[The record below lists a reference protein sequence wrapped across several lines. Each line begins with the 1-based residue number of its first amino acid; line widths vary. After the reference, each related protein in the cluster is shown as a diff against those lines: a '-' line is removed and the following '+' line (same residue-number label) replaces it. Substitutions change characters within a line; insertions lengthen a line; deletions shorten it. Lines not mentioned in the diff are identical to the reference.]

1 MFDALL
7 RMQLGPI
14 IERLA
19 PAVKIYGAN
28 AALLN
33 QRLISWEH
41 IDAAGFESDQ
51 LTLTIDL
58 ECLEGLPSLGG
69 KIGLMVGYRETEMV
83 DKGQFKVTRLT
94 PTLFPF
100 RLTLVATAAP
110 FSKDDETGFKQR
122 RTASHGPTTLGG
134 LFRELVLQ
142 HDFSP
147 RVAPEISL
155 IKIDHVDQSNETDMG
170 FLTRLAKK
178 YNVIAKPYDD
188 VYVLARPGQT
198 KSLSGKILP
207 NVTLSVTSNNR
218 PGDHAFI
225 SATLEE
231 SAREQAKG
239 CKTCFVDAATGV
251 LRWIETGLAP
261 FKTIRQKQPNEAEA
275 IAVGEGEVR
284 KMLRHKY
291 KVKITCPGDPRLA
304 AEGLVLLDDTWP
316 DFMRGRW
323 SIDKVTASGN
333 RENSYRCLI
342 DATCLDPKA

>member
-1 MFDALL
+1 MAL
-7 RMQLGPI
+7 GFT
-14 IERLA
+14 
-19 PAVKIYGAN
+19 PAVEIYGAN

-58 ECLEGLPSLGG
+58 EGLEGLPSLGG

-134 LFRELVLQ
+134 LFRELVLR
-142 HDFSP
+142 HGFSP
-147 RVAPEISL
+147 RVAPEVSL

-261 FKTIRQKQPNEAEA
+261 FKTIRQKQPNEAQA

-291 KVKITCPGDPRLA
+291 KVKITCPGNPRLA

>member
-1 MFDALL
+1 MAL
-7 RMQLGPI
+7 GFT
-14 IERLA
+14 
-19 PAVKIYGAN
+19 PAVEIYGAN

-58 ECLEGLPSLGG
+58 EGLEGLPSLGG

-134 LFRELVLQ
+134 LFRELVLR
-142 HDFSP
+142 HGFSP
-147 RVAPEISL
+147 RVAPEVSL

-188 VYVLARPGQT
+188 VYVLARAGQT

-261 FKTIRQKQPNEAEA
+261 FKTIRQKQPNEAQA

-291 KVKITCPGDPRLA
+291 KVKITCPGNPRLA

>member
-1 MFDALL
+1 MT
-7 RMQLGPI
+7 LGFT
-14 IERLA
+14 
-19 PAVKIYGAN
+19 PAVEIYGAH

-41 IDAAGFESDQ
+41 IDAAGIESDQ
-51 LTLTIDL
+51 LTLTVDL
-58 ECLEGLPSLGG
+58 EGLGGLPSLGG
-69 KIGLMVGYRETEMV
+69 RIGLKVGYLESGMV

-122 RTASHGPTTLGG
+122 RTASHGPTTLGA
-134 LFRELVLQ
+134 LFRELVLR
-142 HDFSP
+142 HGFSP
-147 RVAPEISL
+147 RVAPDVSL
-155 IKIDHVDQSNETDMG
+155 IRIEHIDQTNETDMG
-170 FLTRLAKK
+170 FLTRLAMK
-178 YNVIAKPYDD
+178 YNVVAKPYDQI
-188 VYVLARPGQT
+188 YVLARSGQT
-198 KSLSGKILP
+198 KSLSGQTLAD
-207 NVTLSVTSNNR
+207 VTLSVTRNNR

-251 LRWIETGLAP
+251 LRWVETGLAP
-261 FKTIRQKQPNEAEA
+261 FKTIRQKQPNEADA

-284 KMLRHKY
+284 KMLRQKF

-323 SIDKVTASGN
+323 SIDRVTASGN

-342 DATCLDPKA
+342 DASCLDPKAESKD

>member
-1 MFDALL
+1 MAL
-7 RMQLGPI
+7 GFT
-14 IERLA
+14 

-58 ECLEGLPSLGG
+58 EGLEGLPNLGG
-69 KIGLMVGYRETEMV
+69 KIGLEVGYLESGMV

-134 LFRELVLQ
+134 LFRELVLR
-142 HDFSP
+142 HGFSP
-147 RVAPEISL
+147 RVAPEVSL
-155 IKIDHVDQSNETDMG
+155 IKIAHVDQSNETDMG

-261 FKTIRQKQPNEAEA
+261 FKTIRQKQPNEADA

-342 DATCLDPKA
+342 DATCLDPKAEAQN

>member
-1 MFDALL
+1 MAL
-7 RMQLGPI
+7 GFT
-14 IERLA
+14 

-58 ECLEGLPSLGG
+58 EGLEGLPNLGG
-69 KIGLMVGYRETEMV
+69 KIGLEVGYLESGMV

-134 LFRELVLQ
+134 LFRELVLR
-142 HDFSP
+142 HGFSP
-147 RVAPEISL
+147 RVAPEVSL
-155 IKIDHVDQSNETDMG
+155 IKIAHVDQSNETDMG

-207 NVTLSVTSNNR
+207 NVTLSVSSNNR

-261 FKTIRQKQPNEAEA
+261 FKTIRQKQPNEADA

-342 DATCLDPKA
+342 DATCLDPKAEAQD

>member
-1 MFDALL
+1 MAL
-7 RMQLGPI
+7 GFT
-14 IERLA
+14 
-19 PAVKIYGAN
+19 PAVEIYGAN

-58 ECLEGLPSLGG
+58 EGLEGLPSLGG

-134 LFRELVLQ
+134 LFRELVLR
-142 HDFSP
+142 HGFSP
-147 RVAPEISL
+147 RVAPEVSL

-261 FKTIRQKQPNEAEA
+261 FKTIRQKQPNEAQA
-275 IAVGEGEVR
+275 NAVGEGEVR

-291 KVKITCPGDPRLA
+291 KVKITCPGNPRLA

>member
-1 MFDALL
+1 MT
-7 RMQLGPI
+7 LGFTPTV
-14 IERLA
+14 E
-19 PAVKIYGAN
+19 IYGAH
-28 AALLN
+28 ATLLN

-41 IDAAGFESDQ
+41 IDAAGIESDQ
-51 LTLTIDL
+51 LTLTMDL
-58 ECLEGLPSLGG
+58 EGLEGLPNLGG
-69 KIGLMVGYRETEMV
+69 RIGLKVGYLESGMV

-134 LFRELVLQ
+134 LFRELVSR
-142 HDFSP
+142 HGFSP
-147 RVAPEISL
+147 RVDPEVSL
-155 IKIDHVDQSNETDMG
+155 IRIEHIDQSNKTDMG
-170 FLTRLAKK
+170 FLTRLAAK
-178 YNVIAKPYDD
+178 YNVVAKPYDQI
-188 VYVLARPGQT
+188 YVLARPGQT
-198 KSLSGKILP
+198 KSLSGKVLA
-207 NVTLSVTSNNR
+207 NVILSVTSNNR
-218 PGDHAFI
+218 PGDHAFV

-231 SAREQAKG
+231 AARAQNQG
-239 CKTCFVDAATGV
+239 CITRWLDTATGKLQEV
-251 LRWIETGLAP
+251 KTGLSP
-261 FKTIRQKQPNEAEA
+261 FKILRQQQPSEADA

-284 KMLRHKY
+284 KMLRQKY

-342 DATCLDPKA
+342 DASCLDPKAEAKD

>member
-19 PAVKIYGAN
+19 PAVEIYGAN

-51 LTLTIDL
+51 LTLTIDP
-58 ECLEGLPSLGG
+58 EGLEGLPSLGG

-142 HDFSP
+142 HGFSP
-147 RVAPEISL
+147 RVAPEVSL

-198 KSLSGKILP
+198 KSLSGKILA

-261 FKTIRQKQPNEAEA
+261 FKTIRQKQPNEAEV

>member
-1 MFDALL
+1 MAL
-7 RMQLGPI
+7 GFT
-14 IERLA
+14 
-19 PAVKIYGAN
+19 PAVEIYGAN

-51 LTLTIDL
+51 LALTIDL
-58 ECLEGLPSLGG
+58 EGLEGLPSLGG

-134 LFRELVLQ
+134 LFRELVLR
-142 HDFSP
+142 HGFSP
-147 RVAPEISL
+147 RVAPEVSL

-261 FKTIRQKQPNEAEA
+261 FKTIRQKQPNEAQA

-291 KVKITCPGDPRLA
+291 KVKITCPGNPRLA

>member
-1 MFDALL
+1 MT
-7 RMQLGPI
+7 LGFT
-14 IERLA
+14 
-19 PAVKIYGAN
+19 PAVEIYGAH

-41 IDAAGFESDQ
+41 IDAAGIESDQ
-51 LTLTIDL
+51 LTLTVDL
-58 ECLEGLPSLGG
+58 EGLEGLPDLGG
-69 KIGLMVGYRETEMV
+69 RIGLKVGYLESGMV

-134 LFRELVLQ
+134 LFRELVAR
-142 HDFSP
+142 HGFSP
-147 RVAPEISL
+147 RVAPDVSL
-155 IKIDHVDQSNETDMG
+155 IRIEHIDQTNETDMG
-170 FLTRLAKK
+170 FLTRLAMK
-178 YNVIAKPYDD
+178 YNVVAKPYDQI
-188 VYVLARPGQT
+188 YVLARPGQT
-198 KSLSGKILP
+198 KSLSGKVLA
-207 NVTLSVTSNNR
+207 NVILSVTSNNR
-218 PGDHAFI
+218 PGDHAFV

-231 SAREQAKG
+231 AARAQNQG
-239 CKTCFVDAATGV
+239 CITRWLDAASGKLQEV
-251 LRWIETGLAP
+251 KTGLSP
-261 FKTIRQKQPNEAEA
+261 FKILRQQQPSEADA

-284 KMLRHKY
+284 KMLRKKF
-291 KVKITCPGDPRLA
+291 KVKITCPGNPQLA
-304 AEGLVLLDDTWP
+304 AEGLVVLDDTWP

-342 DATCLDPKA
+342 DASCLDPKAEAKD

>member
-1 MFDALL
+1 MT
-7 RMQLGPI
+7 LGFT
-14 IERLA
+14 
-19 PAVKIYGAN
+19 PAVEIYGAH

-41 IDAAGFESDQ
+41 IDAAGIESDQ
-51 LTLTIDL
+51 LTLTVDL
-58 ECLEGLPSLGG
+58 EGLDGLPSLGG
-69 KIGLMVGYRETEMV
+69 RIGLKVGYLESGMV

-122 RTASHGPTTLGG
+122 RTASHGPTTLGV
-134 LFRELVLQ
+134 LFRELVLR
-142 HDFSP
+142 HGFSP
-147 RVAPEISL
+147 RVAPDVSL
-155 IKIDHVDQSNETDMG
+155 IRIEHIDQTNETDMG
-170 FLTRLAKK
+170 FLTRLAMK
-178 YNVIAKPYDD
+178 YNVVAKPYDQI
-188 VYVLARPGQT
+188 YVLARPGQT
-198 KSLSGKILP
+198 KSLSGQTLAD
-207 NVTLSVTSNNR
+207 VTLSVTRNNR

-251 LRWIETGLAP
+251 LRWVETGLAP
-261 FKTIRQKQPNEAEA
+261 FKTIRQKQPNEADA

-284 KMLRHKY
+284 KMLRQKF

-323 SIDKVTASGN
+323 SIDRVTASGN

-342 DATCLDPKA
+342 DASCLDPKAESKD

>member
-1 MFDALL
+1 MT
-7 RMQLGPI
+7 LGFT
-14 IERLA
+14 
-19 PAVKIYGAN
+19 PAVEIYGSN

-41 IDAAGFESDQ
+41 IDAAGIESDQ
-51 LTLTIDL
+51 LTLTVD
-58 ECLEGLPSLGG
+58 LEGLDGLPNLGG
-69 KIGLMVGYRETEMV
+69 RIGLKVGYRETEMV

-134 LFRELVLQ
+134 LFRELVSR
-142 HDFSP
+142 HGFSP
-147 RVAPEISL
+147 RVAPDVSL
-155 IKIDHVDQSNETDMG
+155 IRIEHIDQTNETDMG
-170 FLTRLAKK
+170 FLTRLAAK
-178 YNVIAKPYDD
+178 YNVVAKPYDQI
-188 VYVLARPGQT
+188 YVLARPGQT
-198 KSLSGKILP
+198 KSLSGKVLA
-207 NVTLSVTSNNR
+207 NVILSVTSNNR
-218 PGDHAFI
+218 PGDHAFV

-231 SAREQAKG
+231 AARAQNQG
-239 CKTCFVDAATGV
+239 CITRWLDTATGILQEV
-251 LRWIETGLAP
+251 KTGLSP
-261 FKTIRQKQPNEAEA
+261 YKILRQHQPSEADA

-284 KMLRHKY
+284 KMLRQKY

-304 AEGLVLLDDTWP
+304 AEGLVLLDDSWP

-323 SIDKVTASGN
+323 SIDKVTASGS

-342 DATCLDPKA
+342 DASCLDPKAEAKD

>member
-1 MFDALL
+1 MT
-7 RMQLGPI
+7 LGFT
-14 IERLA
+14 
-19 PAVKIYGAN
+19 PAVEIYGSN

-41 IDAAGFESDQ
+41 IDAAGIESDQ
-51 LTLTIDL
+51 LTLTVD
-58 ECLEGLPSLGG
+58 LEGLDGLPNLGG
-69 KIGLMVGYRETEMV
+69 RIGLKVGYRETEMV

-134 LFRELVLQ
+134 LFRELVSR
-142 HDFSP
+142 HGFSP
-147 RVAPEISL
+147 RVAPDVSL
-155 IKIDHVDQSNETDMG
+155 IRIEHIDQTNETDMG
-170 FLTRLAKK
+170 FLTRLAAK
-178 YNVIAKPYDD
+178 YNVVAKPYDQI
-188 VYVLARPGQT
+188 YVLARPGQT
-198 KSLSGKILP
+198 KSLSGKVLA
-207 NVTLSVTSNNR
+207 NVILSVTSNNR
-218 PGDHAFI
+218 PGDHAFV

-231 SAREQAKG
+231 AARAQNQG
-239 CKTCFVDAATGV
+239 CITRWLDTATGILQEV
-251 LRWIETGLAP
+251 KTGLSP
-261 FKTIRQKQPNEAEA
+261 YRILRQHQPSEADA

-284 KMLRHKY
+284 KMLRQKY

-342 DATCLDPKA
+342 DASCLDPKAEAKD

>member
-1 MFDALL
+1 MT
-7 RMQLGPI
+7 LGFT
-14 IERLA
+14 
-19 PAVKIYGAN
+19 PAVEIYGSN

-41 IDAAGFESDQ
+41 IDAAGIESDQ
-51 LTLTIDL
+51 LTLTVD
-58 ECLEGLPSLGG
+58 LEGLDGLPNLGG
-69 KIGLMVGYRETEMV
+69 RIGLKVGYRETEMV

-134 LFRELVLQ
+134 LFRELVSR
-142 HDFSP
+142 HGFSP
-147 RVAPEISL
+147 RVAPDVSL
-155 IKIDHVDQSNETDMG
+155 IRIEHIDQTNETDMG
-170 FLTRLAKK
+170 FLTRLAAK
-178 YNVIAKPYDD
+178 YNVVAKPYDQI
-188 VYVLARPGQT
+188 YVLARPGQT
-198 KSLSGKILP
+198 KSLSGKVLA
-207 NVTLSVTSNNR
+207 NVILSVTSNNR
-218 PGDHAFI
+218 PGDHAFV

-231 SAREQAKG
+231 AARAQNQG
-239 CKTCFVDAATGV
+239 CITRWLDTATGILQEV
-251 LRWIETGLAP
+251 KTGLSP
-261 FKTIRQKQPNEAEA
+261 YRILRQHQPSEADA

-284 KMLRHKY
+284 KMLRQKY

-342 DATCLDPKA
+342 DASCLDPKAESKD

>member
-1 MFDALL
+1 MT
-7 RMQLGPI
+7 LGFT
-14 IERLA
+14 
-19 PAVKIYGAN
+19 PAVEIYGSN

-41 IDAAGFESDQ
+41 IDAAGIESDQ
-51 LTLTIDL
+51 LTLTVD
-58 ECLEGLPSLGG
+58 LEGLDGLPNLGG
-69 KIGLMVGYRETEMV
+69 RIGLKVGYRETEMV

-122 RTASHGPTTLGG
+122 RTASHGPTTLGA
-134 LFRELVLQ
+134 LFRELVSR
-142 HDFSP
+142 HGFSP
-147 RVAPEISL
+147 RVAPDVSL
-155 IKIDHVDQSNETDMG
+155 IRIEHIDQTNETDMG
-170 FLTRLAKK
+170 FLTRLAMK
-178 YNVIAKPYDD
+178 YNVVAKPYDQI
-188 VYVLARPGQT
+188 YVLARSGQT
-198 KSLSGKILP
+198 KSLSGQTLAD
-207 NVTLSVTSNNR
+207 VTLSVTRNNR

-251 LRWIETGLAP
+251 LRWIETGVAP
-261 FKTIRQKQPNEAEA
+261 FKTIRQKQPNEADA

-284 KMLRHKY
+284 KMLRQKF

-342 DATCLDPKA
+342 DASCLDPKAESKD

>member
-1 MFDALL
+1 MAL
-7 RMQLGPI
+7 GFT
-14 IERLA
+14 
-19 PAVKIYGAN
+19 PAVEIYGAN

-58 ECLEGLPSLGG
+58 EGLEGLPSLGG

-342 DATCLDPKA
+342 DATCLDPKAEAQD

>member
-1 MFDALL
+1 MT
-7 RMQLGPI
+7 LGFTPTV
-14 IERLA
+14 E
-19 PAVKIYGAN
+19 IYGAH
-28 AALLN
+28 ATLLN

-41 IDAAGFESDQ
+41 IDAAGIESDQ
-51 LTLTIDL
+51 LTLTMDL
-58 ECLEGLPSLGG
+58 EGLEGLPKLGG
-69 KIGLMVGYRETEMV
+69 RIGLKVGYLESGMV

-134 LFRELVLQ
+134 LFRELVSR
-142 HDFSP
+142 HGFSP
-147 RVAPEISL
+147 RVDPEVSL
-155 IKIDHVDQSNETDMG
+155 IRIEHIDQSNETDMG
-170 FLTRLAKK
+170 FLTRLAAK
-178 YNVIAKPYDD
+178 YNVVAKPYDQI
-188 VYVLARPGQT
+188 YVLARPGQT
-198 KSLSGKILP
+198 KSLSGKVLA
-207 NVTLSVTSNNR
+207 NVILSVTSNNR
-218 PGDHAFI
+218 PGDHAFV

-231 SAREQAKG
+231 AARAQNQG
-239 CKTCFVDAATGV
+239 CITRWLDTATGKLQEV
-251 LRWIETGLAP
+251 ETGLSP
-261 FKTIRQKQPNEAEA
+261 FKILRQQQPSEADA

-284 KMLRHKY
+284 KMLRQKY

-342 DATCLDPKA
+342 DASCLDPKAEAKD

>member
-1 MFDALL
+1 MT
-7 RMQLGPI
+7 LGFT
-14 IERLA
+14 
-19 PAVKIYGAN
+19 PAVEIYGAH

-41 IDAAGFESDQ
+41 IDAAGIESDQ
-51 LTLTIDL
+51 LTLTVDL
-58 ECLEGLPSLGG
+58 EGLDGLPSLGG
-69 KIGLMVGYRETEMV
+69 RIGLKVGYLESGMV

-122 RTASHGPTTLGG
+122 RTASHGPTTLGT
-134 LFRELVLQ
+134 LFRELVLR
-142 HDFSP
+142 HGFSP
-147 RVAPEISL
+147 RVAPDVSL
-155 IKIDHVDQSNETDMG
+155 IRIEHIDQTNETDMG
-170 FLTRLAKK
+170 FLTRLAMK
-178 YNVIAKPYDD
+178 YNVVAKPYDQI
-188 VYVLARPGQT
+188 YVLARSGQT
-198 KSLSGKILP
+198 KSLSGQTLAD
-207 NVTLSVTSNNR
+207 VTLSVTHNNR

-251 LRWIETGLAP
+251 LRWVETGLAP
-261 FKTIRQKQPNEAEA
+261 FKTIRQKQPNEADA

-284 KMLRHKY
+284 KMLRQKF

-342 DATCLDPKA
+342 DASCLDPKAEAKD

>member
-1 MFDALL
+1 MT
-7 RMQLGPI
+7 LGFTPV
-14 IERLA
+14 
-19 PAVKIYGAN
+19 VKIYGAN
-28 AALLN
+28 ADLLN

-58 ECLEGLPSLGG
+58 EGLEGLPNLGG
-69 KIGLMVGYRETEMV
+69 KIGLEVGYLESGMV

-110 FSKDDETGFKQR
+110 FSKEDETGFKQR
-122 RTASHGPTTLGG
+122 RTASHGPTTLGA
-134 LFRELVLQ
+134 LFRKLVSS
-142 HDFSP
+142 HGFSP
-147 RVAPEISL
+147 RVAPEVAMIR
-155 IKIDHVDQSNETDMG
+155 IEHVDQSNETDMS

-178 YNVIAKPYDD
+178 YNAVTKPYND

-198 KSLSGKILP
+198 KSLSGQVLAD
-207 NVTLSVTSNNR
+207 VTLSVTSNNR

-231 SAREQAKG
+231 SAREQTKG
-239 CKTCFVDAATGV
+239 CKTCFVEAATGLLQWV
-251 LRWIETGLAP
+251 ETGLAP
-261 FKTIRQKQPNEAEA
+261 FKIIRQKQPSEADA

-284 KMLRHKY
+284 KMLRQKY
-291 KVKITCPGDPRLA
+291 KVKITCPGNPLLA
-304 AEGLVLLDDTWP
+304 AEGLVLLDETWP

-323 SIDKVTASGN
+323 SIEKVTASGN
-333 RENSYRCLI
+333 RENSYRCVI
-342 DATCLDPKA
+342 DASGLDPKAEAKD

>member
-1 MFDALL
+1 MALGFTPVV
-7 RMQLGPI
+7 Q
-14 IERLA
+14 
-19 PAVKIYGAN
+19 IYGAN
-28 AALLN
+28 ADLLN

-41 IDAAGFESDQ
+41 IDAAGIESDQ

-58 ECLEGLPSLGG
+58 EGLEGLPNLGG
-69 KIGLMVGYRETEMV
+69 KIGLLVGYLEMEEMV

-122 RTASHGPTTLGG
+122 RTASHGPTTLGQ
-134 LFRELVLQ
+134 LFSKLVSQ
-142 HDFSP
+142 HGFSS
-147 RVAPEISL
+147 RVAADVSM
-155 IKIDHVDQSNETDMG
+155 IKIAHVDQSNETDMG

-178 YNVIAKPYDD
+178 YNLVAKPYGDA
-188 VYVLARPGQT
+188 YVLARPGQI
-198 KSLSGKILP
+198 KSISGQKLQD
-207 NVTLSVTSNNR
+207 VTLSVTHNNR

-231 SAREQAKG
+231 AAREQAKG
-239 CKTCFVDAATGV
+239 CKTCFVDAVTGV
-251 LRWIETGLAP
+251 LHWVETGLAP
-261 FKTIRQKQPNEAEA
+261 FKTIRQKQPNEADA

-284 KMLRHKY
+284 KMLRQKF

-342 DATCLDPKA
+342 DASCLDPKAEAKD

>member
-1 MFDALL
+1 MAL
-7 RMQLGPI
+7 GFT
-14 IERLA
+14 
-19 PAVKIYGAN
+19 PAVEIYGTN

-58 ECLEGLPSLGG
+58 EGLEGLPSLGG

-83 DKGQFKVTRLT
+83 DKGQFKVTRLK

-134 LFRELVLQ
+134 LFRELVLR
-142 HDFSP
+142 HGFSP
-147 RVAPEISL
+147 RVAPEVSL

-261 FKTIRQKQPNEAEA
+261 FKTIRQKQPNEAQA

-284 KMLRHKY
+284 KILRHKY
-291 KVKITCPGDPRLA
+291 KVKITCPGNPRLA